1 MAGLLLHSMANMRTT
16 ITNVLVLMTGGV
28 IISYVEKKKQR
39 NRTKN
44 NGAFDMDKIKEK
56 FQIKALISS
65 FELRQSLVYICNSSD
80 SAKESQG
87 TQSFAYILKS
97 DVIKQLISF
106 PHVSFSGYQRAKA
119 SSLRPAGTNS
129 AAMRMTC
136 FW

>member
-28 IISYVEKKKQR
+28 IISYVEKKKQK

-44 NGAFDMDKIKEK
+44 NGAFDMDKFKEK

-65 FELRQSLVYICNSSD
+65 FELRQSLLYICNSSD

-87 TQSFAYILKS
+87 TQSFATSKS

-129 AAMRMTC
+129 AAMKMIC

>member
-1 MAGLLLHSMANMRTT
+1 MLR
-16 ITNVLVLMTGGV
+16 
-28 IISYVEKKKQR
+28 KKKQK

-44 NGAFDMDKIKEK
+44 NGAFDMDKFKEK

-87 TQSFAYILKS
+87 TQSFAYLKS
-97 DVIKQLISF
+97 DVIKQLICF

>member
-87 TQSFAYILKS
+87 TQSFAYLRS

-106 PHVSFSGYQRAKA
+106 PHASFSGYQRAKA

>member
-1 MAGLLLHSMANMRTT
+1 MLR
-16 ITNVLVLMTGGV
+16 
-28 IISYVEKKKQR
+28 KKKQK

-44 NGAFDMDKIKEK
+44 NGAFDMDKFKEK

-65 FELRQSLVYICNSSD
+65 FELRQSLVYIFNSSD

-87 TQSFAYILKS
+87 TQSFAYLRS
-97 DVIKQLISF
+97 DMIKQLISF